1 MSDAAV
7 ALSAFRELDLA
18 DRPDAASVNA
28 RQAARFGF
36 RNTLATRDTQNGT
49 RDLLRFDV
57 FTNWEQDAVT
67 GTGNKS
73 DVQAHLSLTPAPWV
87 SIDSYQ
93 RLPNGGGAAYESL
106 NSISFNS
113 GDFWKASF
121 GWYQLR
127 QAEAA
132 NQLWITGEIRLNS
145 VYSGVLAV
153 NYDALTHQSIYQSI
167 GLVQRIGN
175 SWEMEYGF
183 QKRVSI
189 YGDSALGFHLRAR
202 LFKF

>member
-1 MSDAAV
+1 MADRAIALAA
-7 ALSAFRELDLA
+7 FQELDLA
-18 DRPDAASVNA
+18 DRADAASVTA
-28 RQAARFGF
+28 RQAARIGV
-36 RNTLATRDTQNGT
+36 RNTLATRDSVNGT

-73 DVQAHLSLTPAPWV
+73 DIQAHLSLTPAPWV

-93 RLPNGGGAAYESL
+93 RIPNGGGAAAESL
-106 NSISFNS
+106 NSIAFNS

-132 NQLWITGEIRLNS
+132 NQLWVTGEIRLNS
-145 VYSGVLAV
+145 VYSGVASA

-175 SWEMEYGF
+175 SWEMEYSF
-183 QKRVSI
+183 QKRVSS